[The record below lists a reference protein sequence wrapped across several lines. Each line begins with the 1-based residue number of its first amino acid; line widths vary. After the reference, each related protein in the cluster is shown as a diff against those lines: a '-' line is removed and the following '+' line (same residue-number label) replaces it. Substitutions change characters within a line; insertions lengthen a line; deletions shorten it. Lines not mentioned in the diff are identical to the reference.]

1 MWDCHGSTSYL
12 ERIRQ
17 KLFKAVNNVTQSA
30 NATQTARMFPGLSG
44 VKDPL
49 LKALPLSL
57 KQEKG
62 HKKEEGQSQEPNVH
76 DPP

>member
-1 MWDCHGSTSYL
+1 MLH
-12 ERIRQ
+12 
-17 KLFKAVNNVTQSA
+17 SA